1 MSACM
6 FVGRIGVLV
15 GTNTFRPTHQY
26 APHKPNSRKGPT
38 MKTKL
43 IKLLYRTIII
53 TISIS
58 TLAITTS
65 AATDIRV
72 TLNGDELTFDVAPQ
86 IIDDRTMVPMRA
98 IFEAMGT
105 EVEWDSDTQ
114 TITATQGDKTII
126 MQIDNVAMSVNG
138 QTIALD
144 VGPMLIDGRTL
155 VPVRAVAEGLDA
167 DVQWNAEVRT
177 VVITRQ
183 ERDEADTTINLEL
196 IRVFPNRNSAVFD
209 VRLAF
214 EQRRLPELVFG
225 DSERFISLINDGNIG
240 EIEDIV
246 RGEWN
251 FISMGAVAHY
261 LTSSRAGY
269 SQNDMPR
276 LLEATTRTRAE
287 LGLGDNQIAF
297 VSLEWL
303 DAGTRAVV
311 IEMYCIERTMLS
323 TFIAIVYDE
332 ADGLMIYSLER
343 GFEIPRLDFDVFYT
357 LYARTFENKS
367 ALFAV
372 ANSRSAFINAISDLK
387 DDASDMHLNF
397 SATVTIMGIR
407 ANEVRDIERQ
417 IVAYLSMYNNRGE
430 NITNQFEFG
439 RIELRNIAQI
449 IDGEV
454 NCMMSLR
461 AGQPFVLSAA
471 NANFRFS
478 AVWNVGD
485 LVDISVQARRFDRSF
500 TEFRVQNVV
509 IGDMTETAGSQLPV
523 G

>member
-1 MSACM
+1 
-6 FVGRIGVLV
+6 
-15 GTNTFRPTHQY
+15 
-26 APHKPNSRKGPT
+26 
-38 MKTKL
+38 
-43 IKLLYRTIII
+43 
-53 TISIS
+53 
-58 TLAITTS
+58 
-65 AATDIRV
+65 
-72 TLNGDELTFDVAPQ
+72 
-86 IIDDRTMVPMRA
+86 
-98 IFEAMGT
+98 
-105 EVEWDSDTQ
+105 
-114 TITATQGDKTII
+114 
-126 MQIDNVAMSVNG
+126 
-138 QTIALD
+138 
-144 VGPMLIDGRTL
+144 
-155 VPVRAVAEGLDA
+155 
-167 DVQWNAEVRT
+167 
-177 VVITRQ
+177 
-183 ERDEADTTINLEL
+183 
-196 IRVFPNRNSAVFD
+196 
-209 VRLAF
+209 
-214 EQRRLPELVFG
+214 
-225 DSERFISLINDGNIG
+225 
-240 EIEDIV
+240 
-246 RGEWN
+246 
-251 FISMGAVAHY
+251 
-261 LTSSRAGY
+261 
-269 SQNDMPR
+269 
-276 LLEATTRTRAE
+276 
-287 LGLGDNQIAF
+287 
-297 VSLEWL
+297 
-303 DAGTRAVV
+303 
-311 IEMYCIERTMLS
+311 MLS